1 MKKLFLLLF
10 VLFFACTN
18 ESDNISCVFNPSLNT
33 NSVTNITE
41 TSAFISGIISVES
54 QGCNTTSETQQGF
67 VYATEP
73 MPTTSNTIISVSGT
87 VISTALN
94 NLDPGTTYYVRAFL
108 ANSDGEWYG
117 NEISFTTAI
126 TTEINYGISEHN
138 ISFQGQNR
146 SYITYVPESYSPE
159 TPSPI
164 VFAFHGFGGQNVLT
178 MNNTN
183 FNQLADTN
191 NFIVVYP
198 QGTLYGIAPHW
209 NVGGWTS
216 GSTVDD
222 VAFTDYLLSSLSIT
236 YNINSD
242 RVYATG
248 MSNGGF
254 FSFLLACQLSDK
266 FAAIA
271 SVTGS
276 MTTETLQNCNP
287 LREVPILQ
295 IHGTNDPIVPYGGE
309 LAWNTP
315 IDDVLSYWRLNNQC
329 FTSPNITTLEDV
341 DQNNGITVEE
351 HIYENGT
358 NGAIVKHL
366 KVIGGGHNWFK
377 NDDLDASEAVWAFFS
392 NFDRNGIIN

>member
-1 MKKLFLLLF
+1 MLFT
-10 VLFFACTN
+10 LFFACSN
-18 ESDNISCVFNPSLNT
+18 ESDNIPCVFNPSLST
-33 NSVTNITE
+33 NSVTNINQ
-41 TSAFISGIISVES
+41 TSAILSGIITTES
-54 QGCNTTSETQQGF
+54 HGCDPISEAQQGF

-73 MPTTSNTIISVSGT
+73 MPTTSDFRISVSGT
-87 VISTALN
+87 VISTVLN
-94 NLDPGTTYYVRAFL
+94 NLEPGTTYYVRTFL
-108 ANSDGEWYG
+108 TNSIGEWYG
-117 NEISFTTAI
+117 NEISFTTVSVP
-126 TTEINYGISEHN
+126 EVNYGISEYN
-138 ISFQGQNR
+138 ITFQGLNR
-146 SYITYVPESYSPE
+146 SYIVYVPDSYNPQNSSPV
-159 TPSPI
+159 

-198 QGTLYGIAPHW
+198 QGTLFGIAPHW

-222 VAFTDYLLSSLSIT
+222 VAFVDYLLSSLSNT

-287 LREVPILQ
+287 LREVPVLQ
-295 IHGTNDPIVPYGGE
+295 IHGTDDPIVPYNGGQN
-309 LAWNTP
+309 WNTP
-315 IDDVLSYWRLNNQC
+315 IDDVLNYWVLNNQC
-329 FTSPNITTLEDV
+329 DTTPNIATLD
-341 DQNNGITVEE
+341 DNDPNNGISVQEIT
-351 HIYENGT
+351 YANGT
-358 NGAIVKHL
+358 NGAIVKHY
-366 KVIGGGHNWFK
+366 KVYGGGHDWFQ
-377 NDDLDASEAVWAFFS
+377 NADLNASQAVWTFFS
-392 NFDRNGIIN
+392 NYDRNGVIN